1 MVKKRAPRYK
11 NKAAN
16 VRRQILFHRLNDLK
30 CPSDCRNGVFLL
42 ESSLCP
48 MLDGRGVRGPS

>member
-1 MVKKRAPRYK
+1 MVKKKAPRYK

-16 VRRQILFHRLNDLK
+16 VRRQILFQLNDLK

-42 ESSLCP
+42 ESSLSP